1 MTKQEIIDRITRAEY
16 YVEDVYEDHFDP
28 ILLNYA
34 LDVLFELK
42 EELKAEIAAEENEV

>member
-1 MTKQEIIDRITRAEY
+1 MTKQEIIERISMAEF
-16 YVEDVYEDHFDP
+16 YVDNVYDDHCDQ

-42 EELKAEIAAEENEV
+42 EELKAEIAKEKEG